1 MENNRGKER
10 RGEMKEERRG
20 KRKEEREVQ
29 LEKINGKKDVKV
41 EEPKEEEKNRN

>member
-1 MENNRGKER
+1 MKKNGKQQR
-10 RGEMKEERRG
+10 KGE

-41 EEPKEEEKNRN
+41 EEAKEEVKNRNKIKMKQ

>member
-1 MENNRGKER
+1 MGKQQR
-10 RGEMKEERRG
+10 KGE